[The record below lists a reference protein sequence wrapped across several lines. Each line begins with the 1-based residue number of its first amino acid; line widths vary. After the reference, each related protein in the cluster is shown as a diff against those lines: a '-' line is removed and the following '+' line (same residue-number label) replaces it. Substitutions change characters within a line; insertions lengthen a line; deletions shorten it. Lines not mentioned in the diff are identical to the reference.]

1 KSVGENHMIDAILK
15 DAKNRMQKT
24 AESLQRE
31 LAGIRTGHANANL
44 LERVTVDYYGAP
56 TPVNQLATIA
66 VPEARMLT
74 VTPYDK
80 SSVDDVLKAIQQA
93 DLGINPTS
101 DGTMIRITV
110 PQLTEERRRE
120 FVKDARKEGEDAKV
134 SVRNIRR
141 EANDKLKK
149 QEKDGDISEDEL
161 RSYTE
166 DVQKITDDS
175 IAKIDQLCDEK
186 EKDILEV

>member
-1 KSVGENHMIDAILK
+1 
-15 DAKNRMQKT
+15 
-24 AESLQRE
+24 
-31 LAGIRTGHANANL
+31 
-44 LERVTVDYYGAP
+44 
-56 TPVNQLATIA
+56 
-66 VPEARMLT
+66 MLT